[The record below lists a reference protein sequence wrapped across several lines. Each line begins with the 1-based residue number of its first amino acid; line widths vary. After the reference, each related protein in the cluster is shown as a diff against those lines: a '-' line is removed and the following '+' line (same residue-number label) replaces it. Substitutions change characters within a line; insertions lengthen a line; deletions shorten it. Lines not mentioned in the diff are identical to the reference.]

1 MLKNNFMHLEIIT
14 PELQIFSGE
23 VEAVKFP
30 GLDGIFQVLQ
40 NHSSIISALS
50 KGEIKVNL
58 LNSFKQDS
66 DASKLIQVD
75 PSNDRLIR
83 IQINGGVMEMLNNK
97 VIVLAE

>member
-1 MLKNNFMHLEIIT
+1 MHLEIIT
-14 PELQIFSGE
+14 PESRIFSGE

-75 PSNDRLIR
+75 PSNDRFIR